1 METSRPSAFMGVE
14 AGLSAGSPVYM
25 VHGGPDPGHRP
36 LSWPWGLR
44 DAIAPTVGQA
54 LVVGLHPVW
63 CRTRRVRLRELCPVI
78 PMGPRSP
85 IACIGDVAQCN
96 LCETVSVIGFFRY
109 RIGF

>member
-1 METSRPSAFMGVE
+1 MWRRACLPEVLFTWYTVARIRATGRCR
-14 AGLSAGSPVYM
+14 GLGA
-25 VHGGPDPGHRP
+25 
-36 LSWPWGLR
+36 LR

-63 CRTRRVRLRELCPVI
+63 FRTRRVRLRELCPVI